1 MDTAAPDSLVASIR
15 SRAGAV
21 PGVVAIE
28 KCLARKSGP
37 GWLVDIHVQVDGRL
51 PVVEGHAIGHRVK
64 HGLCDSDLGIVDV
77 LVHLEP
83 NEEPGGD
90 YL

>member
-1 MDTAAPDSLVASIR
+1 MPAPIR
-15 SRAGAV
+15 SHARAV

-28 KCLARKSGP
+28 ECLARKSGP

-64 HGLCDSDLGIVDV
+64 RALCESELGIVDV

-83 NEEPGGD
+83 DEDPAQGKRCDKNAM
-90 YL
+90 